1 MLILGGLVM
10 IMTRKKTILETKS
23 KAFASRIIKLYQ
35 YLTSSKKEH
44 VISKQL
50 YRSGT
55 SIGANIAESR
65 YAQSDADFVSKL
77 QIALKEANETCY
89 WIDCLYNA
97 NILEEKGYQSIY
109 MDATELVKILT
120 SSIKTK
126 KENMCRNA
134 ISNEQNVITPIT
146 YDL

>member
-1 MLILGGLVM
+1 MVIQ
-10 IMTRKKTILETKS
+10 RKKTIIEIKS
-23 KAFASRIIKLYQ
+23 EAFAGRIIKLNSF
-35 YLTSSKKEH
+35 LKKEKKEQI
-44 VISKQL
+44 ISKQL
-50 YRSGT
+50 YRCGT

-77 QIALKEANETCY
+77 SIALKEAKETCY

-126 KENMCRNA
+126 KENMRRNA

>member
-1 MLILGGLVM
+1 MV
-10 IMTRKKTILETKS
+10 MTRKKTILETKS
-23 KAFASRIIKLYQ
+23 KAFAGRIIKLYQ
-35 YLTSSKKEH
+35 YLTFSKKEH

-89 WIDCLYNA
+89 WIICLRNA
-97 NILEEKGYQSIY
+97 ELLDEKGYQSIY
-109 MDATELVKILT
+109 HDAEELVKILI

-126 KENMCRNA
+126 KENMLKNNLN
-134 ISNEQNVITPIT
+134 IKV
-146 YDL
+146 